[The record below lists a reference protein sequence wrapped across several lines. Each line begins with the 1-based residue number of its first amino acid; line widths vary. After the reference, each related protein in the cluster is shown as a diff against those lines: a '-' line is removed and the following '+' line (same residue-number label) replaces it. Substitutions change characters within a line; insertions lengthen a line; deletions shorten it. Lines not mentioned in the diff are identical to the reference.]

1 MQLIQV
7 LVFVGFNLI
16 LLPFAARKT
25 GFRWWAWLI
34 WGAVI
39 GGMVVVPAALIGVA
53 GDADADRRWW
63 VILDILFVLVACL
76 RLALTPKQY

>member
-1 MQLIQV
+1 MQSIQV

-16 LLPFAARKT
+16 LLPFAAHKT

-34 WGAVI
+34 GGAVI
-39 GGMVVVPAALIGVA
+39 GGVVVVPAAFI
-53 GDADADRRWW
+53 
-63 VILDILFVLVACL
+63 FVLVACL